1 MSDEQSVFS
10 VKYFAIPITALVFGI
25 VIGFGIARETVS
37 KKPTKDYP
45 IEVLTYSNRKDIIDY
60 ISVDADSVKGDSI
73 YKDGNMI
80 VNKNIV
86 NVVFK

>member
-1 MSDEQSVFS
+1 MSEDKELFP
-10 VKYFAIPITALVFGI
+10 VKYFAIPITVLVFGI

-45 IEVLTYSNRKDIIDY
+45 IEVLTYSNRKDIISY
-60 ISVDADSVKGDSI
+60 TAVDADSVIGDSI
-73 YKDGNMI
+73 FKDGNMI